1 MGEQVGAGNAVL
13 AKKHAISHIIF
24 AVSVMVIIMVLLRIF
39 GDSVSALFTEHE
51 QDQAYIKE
59 VLNVLSVYLI
69 LDAVHG
75 VNTGIVRAL
84 GKQF

>member
-1 MGEQVGAGNAVL
+1 MGAGNPAM
-13 AKKHAISHIIF
+13 AKKHGVTHVLYA
-24 AVSVMVIIMVLLRIF
+24 VIIMTLIMIAIMCNEDFVA
-39 GDSVSALFTEHE
+39 GLFTDDET
-51 QDQAYIKE
+51 DIWYIKE
-59 VLNVLSVYLI
+59 VIDLLSVYLI